1 MLDVPVYSCESSLVE
16 ANPGRLLVLGLLAD
30 GPMHGHR
37 IRRAAEL
44 AQIERWENVKV
55 GALYGML
62 KRLAGE
68 GLIEPV
74 RSEQEGR
81 FPVRT
86 VYAITEEGRLE
97 LALQRERAL
106 TTPDLRSRAVEIA
119 LTWSAGLAPEELRDQ
134 LGRRRATLE
143 AMLADERAR
152 RDAESRKGSLRPAAS
167 AGFRR
172 TELRL
177 EAELCWHDELD
188 ELLPRIVSRP

>member
-1 MLDVPVYSCESSLVE
+1 VE
-16 ANPGRLLVLGLLAD
+16 ANPGRLLVLGLLAG
-30 GPMHGHR
+30 GPMHGHQ

-62 KRLAGE
+62 KRLAAE

-86 VYAITEEGRLE
+86 VYAITDEGRLE
-97 LALQRERAL
+97 LSLQRERAL

-119 LTWSAGLAPEELRDQ
+119 LTWSAGLAPEELRGQ
-134 LGRRRATLE
+134 LDRRRASLE
-143 AMLADERAR
+143 ALLAEERGR
-152 RDAESRKGSLRPAAS
+152 RDAEARKGPIPPAAA

-177 EAELCWHDELD
+177 EAELGWHDELD
-188 ELLPRIVSRP
+188 ALLEQIASPP

>member
-1 MLDVPVYSCESSLVE
+1 VE
-16 ANPGRLLVLGLLAD
+16 ANPGRLLVLGLLAG
-30 GPMHGHR
+30 GPMHGHQ

-62 KRLAGE
+62 KRLATE

-86 VYAITEEGRLE
+86 VYAITDEGRLE
-97 LALQRERAL
+97 LSLQRERAL
-106 TTPDLRSRAVEIA
+106 TAPDLRSRAVEIA
-119 LTWSAGLAPEELRDQ
+119 LTWSAGLAPEELRGQ
-134 LGRRRATLE
+134 LGRRRASLE
-143 AMLADERAR
+143 ALLAEERGR
-152 RDAESRKGSLRPAAS
+152 RDAETRKGAISPPAA

-177 EAELCWHDELD
+177 EAELRWHDDLD
-188 ELLPRIVSRP
+188 AVLPQIARST